1 MKIEMRIPAKVED
14 GVLPL
19 TQEQHDEAV
28 AELSDFGASWLV
40 ISATNRLKPSD
51 TKGNT
56 YLPHA
61 SELVIWELADDAI
74 VASLDGD
81 DEEEKHARALL
92 HWLELGWVDCWI
104 NHPHETKFARPFS
117 SIDVTV
123 TLDPTTVVNS
133 TTNVI
138 DPDPDSGLCAC
149 RLCLWCR
156 PRVEKWS
163 VKRKGLAELY
173 RRIGVGELVTADEI
187 LPLIGAGALKSAGK
201 PAPKKTDIL
210 TADEAK
216 EWLALNPRRAF

>member
-1 MKIEMRIPAKVED
+1 MRIPAKVED

-28 AELSDFGASWLV
+28 AELSDFGARWLV
-40 ISATNRLKPSD
+40 ISATNRLKKGD

-56 YLPHA
+56 FLPHA

-74 VASLDGD
+74 VASLGAD
-81 DEEEKHARALL
+81 DEEDQKHATALL
-92 HWLELGWVDCWI
+92 HWLELGWASCWI
-104 NHPHETKFARPFS
+104 GHDHVTKFSRPFS
-117 SIDVTV
+117 SLDVTV
-123 TLDPTTVVNS
+123 TLDPVTVVNS

-138 DPDPDSGLCAC
+138 KPDPDSGLCTC
-149 RLCLWCR
+149 RLCLWVR
-156 PRVEKWS
+156 PRAEKWS

-173 RRIGVGELVTADEI
+173 RRIGEGESVTAGEI
-187 LPLIGAGALKSAGK
+187 IPLVGAAELKSAEK
-201 PAPKKTDIL
+201 VVPKKTDVL